1 MISENEVNVNR
12 KRILLHAD
20 TLYSFNAHMP
30 LQDVELPDYKKMF
43 NSFHPVTTTAN
54 TSTIFERKPAKL
66 LEALRST
73 DSVVFDKAYTA
84 LKEVDFGAGDLPLL
98 MKALL
103 QWNKDFDSTYDAGS
117 NAMLANIILD
127 IDSSKN
133 FIPFVE
139 KNYAALTKEKETIK
153 PFLLSLLVQTPT
165 DASFSLLKKLL
176 GNDPPKLNYQYYL
189 RNRLY
194 DSLQL
199 SRQLFPEIL
208 KRANHRLV

>member
-1 MISENEVNVNR
+1 MAMQVLVCSNTIHFMKQRLYYLCTCKNLVAHFWVKDDTTLLNQEVEKNTGENDSLARKEFFRESNYTGVDFIVISENEVNVNR

-84 LKEVDFGAGDLPLL
+84 LKEVDFGAGDLRLL

-103 QWNKDFDSTYDAGS
+103 QWNKDFDRT
-117 NAMLANIILD
+117 
-127 IDSSKN
+127 
-133 FIPFVE
+133 
-139 KNYAALTKEKETIK
+139 
-153 PFLLSLLVQTPT
+153 
-165 DASFSLLKKLL
+165 
-176 GNDPPKLNYQYYL
+176 
-189 RNRLY
+189 
-194 DSLQL
+194 
-199 SRQLFPEIL
+199 
-208 KRANHRLV
+208 